1 MQGPSETYGVIQG
14 DIETSKIEKG
24 IILAFDIISIYWAMQ
39 GPSETYGVIQGDF
52 ESRVLCWL
60 LSIIYT
66 YGAMQG
72 PSETYGVIQGDI
84 ETIYNIYIWG
94 NAGS

>member
-1 MQGPSETYGVIQG
+1 MQCPSETYGG
-14 DIETSKIEKG
+14 
-24 IILAFDIISIYWAMQ
+24 
-39 GPSETYGVIQGDF
+39 IQGDF
-52 ESRVLCWL
+52 ESRILCWL
-60 LSIIYT
+60 LSLIYT

-94 NAGS
+94 NAESQ